1 VIRRVILALGNG
13 LRDAPSTGG
22 KPLEARQECNNAGL
36 TDYLLRNELTD
47 RRVDFQLVQI
57 VLCPVIVG
65 HQFNRCPPRM
75 SVTWILYKTVRRCT
89 ITRQEWDVMRRA
101 TLLVTRS
108 RSISIPNFRRISH
121 QDQKIGILS

>member
-22 KPLEARQECNNAGL
+22 KPLEA
-36 TDYLLRNELTD
+36 
-47 RRVDFQLVQI
+47 
-57 VLCPVIVG
+57 
-65 HQFNRCPPRM
+65 
-75 SVTWILYKTVRRCT
+75 
-89 ITRQEWDVMRRA
+89 RQEWDVMRRA